1 MTAMPSFR
9 SLMALL
15 LEEEVPLPEAL
26 RLTSIALQGTVLAR
40 QCRTAAAAVER
51 GTPLDQALAVARF
64 PDSLT
69 ALVAWGQQKTCLAEA
84 FRAAAEA
91 FEARTNSQTTLLNML
106 VLPVI
111 YMIIVTFVGFM
122 IIALLMPLISLISNL
137 SGGNV
142 GS

>member
-1 MTAMPSFR
+1 
-9 SLMALL
+9 MALL

-26 RLTSIALQGTVLAR
+26 HLTSIALQDTALAR
-40 QCRTAAAAVER
+40 QCRAAAAAVEE
-51 GTPLDQALAVARF
+51 GMPLDQALAEARF

-69 ALVAWGQQKTCLAEA
+69 AMVGWGQQKACLAEA

-122 IIALLMPLISLISNL
+122 IIALAHAVHFLDFKSV
-137 SGGNV
+137 GG
-142 GS
+142 